1 MGWFFKV
8 PSRLGCWMF
17 VAVGCCLLALALVS
31 AGQTEM
37 FLRRSVTAA
46 GTVVSMRA
54 KEDDDSNSSA
64 PTLSFKSSDGHGY
77 TVASNNFSSPA
88 EFTVGQDV
96 TVLYERDRPE
106 EARIDSFYQVWGMAE
121 VLGIIG
127 GVFVALGIGFL
138 RYLDWRNRRKMEAQN
153 A

>member
-1 MGWFFKV
+1 
-8 PSRLGCWMF
+8 
-17 VAVGCCLLALALVS
+17 
-31 AGQTEM
+31 
-37 FLRRSVTAA
+37 
-46 GTVVSMRA
+46 
-54 KEDDDSNSSA
+54 
-64 PTLSFKSSDGHGY
+64 
-77 TVASNNFSSPA
+77 VASNNFSSPA

>member
-1 MGWFFKV
+1 
-8 PSRLGCWMF
+8 MF
-17 VAVGCCLLALALVS
+17 VAVGCFLLALALVS
-31 AGQTEM
+31 AAQSEL

-46 GTVVSMRA
+46 GTVISMRA

-64 PTLSFKSSDGHGY
+64 PTFSFKSCDGPSY

-88 EFTVGQDV
+88 EFTAGQAV

-106 EARIDSFYQVWGMAE
+106 EARINSFYQVWGMAE

-127 GVFVALGIGFL
+127 GVFVALGTGFL
-138 RYLDWRNRRKMEAQN
+138 KYLDWRNRRKMDAQN